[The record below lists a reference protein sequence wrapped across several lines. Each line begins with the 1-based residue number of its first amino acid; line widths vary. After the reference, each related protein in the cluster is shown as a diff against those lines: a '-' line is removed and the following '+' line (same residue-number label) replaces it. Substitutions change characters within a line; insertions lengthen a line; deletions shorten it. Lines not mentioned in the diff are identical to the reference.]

1 MPQKITIS
9 VTMWAKTGKFGF
21 VVLDDRELH
30 ISTAE
35 SEVNLTVLLGDAEWK
50 QEV

>member
-1 MPQKITIS
+1 M
-9 VTMWAKTGKFGF
+9 KTGKFGF

-35 SEVNLTVLLGDAEWK
+35 SEVNLTVLLGDAKREL
-50 QEV
+50 